1 MGEDRRVVNG
11 ATPERKPLLRA
22 AFFVLFLCFALNMLG
37 RGVAD
42 SYIVFLLPLS
52 AEFGWSRAQVSS
64 VYSVYLVVTG
74 LAGPMTGVLFD
85 RWGPRVVYPLGV
97 LSLGVGSF
105 LASRLSHLWQ
115 FYLCVGVL
123 GGVAVSALGMIPA
136 SSLIRRWYRGNVT
149 TAIAIAYAGM
159 GSGALVMAP
168 LAQHL
173 IATIGWRET
182 YRWIGTAL
190 LVLLPFVAMLPW
202 KRLAAG
208 HPGIMARPAGAAAAP
223 AKPRRWASVL
233 RSREYWALVQ
243 VFFFT
248 AVAMHN
254 VIVQIVAYLVDAGF
268 PPLEAATAFG
278 MQGLLSVIGMIGAGW
293 LSDRIGYRATA
304 TASFV
309 LTFTGVVLLSLLAFV
324 PAHPALYGFV
334 LVFGLSQGARGPI
347 VSSLASRIFPGP
359 GFATIFGTIFM
370 WMSIG
375 SGLGSLASGLLHD
388 RTGGYVASFTL
399 SLVCIVLAALPFWTT
414 RVLRLEART

>member
-1 MGEDRRVVNG
+1 MGADRRVVTRPPSG
-11 ATPERKPLLRA
+11 KKPLLGA

-52 AEFGWSRAQVSS
+52 GEFGWSRAQVSS

-97 LSLGVGSF
+97 LSLGVGCF
-105 LASRLSHLWQ
+105 LASRLSQLWQ
-115 FYLCVGVL
+115 FYLCIGVL
-123 GGVAVSALGMIPA
+123 GGIAVSALGMIPA
-136 SSLIRRWYRGNVT
+136 SSLIRRWYSGNVT

-173 IATIGWRET
+173 IASQGWRET
-182 YRWIGTAL
+182 WRWMGM
-190 LVLLPFVAMLPW
+190 VLLAVLPLVALLPW

-208 HPGIMARPAGAAAAP
+208 HPDIVPRPAGHAGKAP
-223 AKPRRWASVL
+223 QPRRWGSVL

-248 AVAMHN
+248 ALAMHN
-254 VIVQIVAYLVDAGF
+254 VIVQIVAYLVDVGF
-268 PPLEAATAFG
+268 RPLEAATAFG
-278 MQGLLSVIGMIGAGW
+278 LQGLLSVVGMISAGW

-304 TASFV
+304 TTSFAF
-309 LTFTGVVLLSLLAFV
+309 TFAGVVLLAMLALV
-324 PAHPALYGFV
+324 PVHAALYGFV

-347 VSSLASRIFPGP
+347 VSSLASKIFHGP

-388 RTGGYVASFTL
+388 WTGGYVASFTL
-399 SLVCIVLAALPFWTT
+399 SLACIVLAALPFWTT
-414 RVLRLEART
+414 RVLRIDARA